1 MTLTHYALRRWL
13 VARAYTLLQ
22 VGNHRILR
30 TGSETFLNSAK
41 VKTVMKLDAAP
52 ETRPRPTACHTYM
65 VNLSSVNEPRDRAR
79 REIHQK

>member
-52 ETRPRPTACHTYM
+52 ESETRPRPTACHTYM
-65 VNLSSVNEPRDRAR
+65 VTSR
-79 REIHQK
+79 Q